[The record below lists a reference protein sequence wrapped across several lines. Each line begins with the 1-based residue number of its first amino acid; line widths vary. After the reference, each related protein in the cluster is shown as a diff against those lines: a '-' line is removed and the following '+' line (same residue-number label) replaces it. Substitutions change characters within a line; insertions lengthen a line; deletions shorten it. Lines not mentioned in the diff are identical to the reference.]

1 MILHNNRNE
10 TYTETRQILYNYNM
24 IVTRI
29 SHMNMNRRQRENER
43 LQPVQRLTLIFRSRR
58 QIHWIWLIDPHPS
71 SYLVLWDII
80 SKTLFTYLEYEHICK
95 IGDIGKAWMSP
106 CQKLHIFLDSINV
119 DVNEFEIYRPYLQ
132 IEYDV
137 LKDTDGFHIF

>member
-1 MILHNNRNE
+1 MI
-10 TYTETRQILYNYNM
+10 YTINGDAQHQKLYNIIESHTVYN
-24 IVTRI
+24 T
-29 SHMNMNRRQRENER
+29 
-43 LQPVQRLTLIFRSRR
+43 VQRLTLIFRSRR

-80 SKTLFTYLEYEHICK
+80 SKTLFTYLEYEYICK

-106 CQKLHIFLDSINV
+106 CQKLHIFLDSVNV

-137 LKDTDGFHIF
+137 WKDTDGFHIF